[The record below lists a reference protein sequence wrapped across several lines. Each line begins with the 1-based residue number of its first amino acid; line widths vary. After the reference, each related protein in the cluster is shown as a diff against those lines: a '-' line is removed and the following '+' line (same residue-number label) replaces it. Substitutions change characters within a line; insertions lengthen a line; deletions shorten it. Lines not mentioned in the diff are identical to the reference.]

1 MRTPRWAKNKQRPGV
16 SLVTPSSNTLP
27 RFHVHQQQAAFARKL
42 ATILLDT
49 GEPAPKPH
57 IGP

>member
-1 MRTPRWAKNKQRPGV
+1 M
-16 SLVTPSSNTLP
+16 VTPSSNTLP